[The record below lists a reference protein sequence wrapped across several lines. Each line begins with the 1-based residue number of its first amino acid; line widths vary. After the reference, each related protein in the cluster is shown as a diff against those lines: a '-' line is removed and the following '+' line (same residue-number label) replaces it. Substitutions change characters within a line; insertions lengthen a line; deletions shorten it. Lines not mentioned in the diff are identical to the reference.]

1 MNSSLIAISTLI
13 KSNIGEKCLVSF
25 LTNVSTPVLRDYLK
39 LAKIYKGEAS
49 KKKTDLIEM
58 IVYGCITNK
67 LKKEGIQ
74 DISTREANE
83 ILKTNK
89 IILKLL
95 PGYGNDE
102 LKKKDMKPVTNEKAS
117 TNEKSSIKVFDWY
130 QWVINNNNITN

>member
-89 IILKLL
+89 IILKSL

-117 TNEKSSIKVFDWY
+117 TNEKSSIEVFD
-130 QWVINNNNITN
+130 

>member
-13 KSNIGEKCLVSF
+13 KNNIGEKCLVSF
-25 LTNVSTPVLRDYLK
+25 LTNVSTPALRDYLK
-39 LAKIYKGEAS
+39 LAKIYNGKAS
-49 KKKTDLIEM
+49 KKKTHFIEM

-117 TNEKSSIKVFDWY
+117 TNEKSSIKVFD
-130 QWVINNNNITN
+130 